1 MSSVSALRYW
11 FQVPVHPSFIIC
23 SAVVTAKCGRENHK
37 AKHMSRCEVSK
48 KNHKK
53 ELEAVKMV

>member
-48 KNHKK
+48 K
-53 ELEAVKMV
+53 EP